1 MKPVRMYTTRVC
13 PFCVMAKRLLSSK
26 GVTYE
31 EIRVDESPG
40 VREEMMRISG
50 RRTVPQIFVGETH
63 VGGFDDLSAL
73 DHAGKLDPLL
83 KDSNP

>member
-50 RRTVPQIFVGETH
+50 RRTVPQIFVGDTH
-63 VGGFDDLSAL
+63 VGGFDDLS
-73 DHAGKLDPLL
+73 
-83 KDSNP
+83 

>member
-1 MKPVRMYTTRVC
+1 MKPVRMYTTRIC
-13 PFCVMAKRLLSSK
+13 PFCVMAKRLLQQK

-31 EIRVDESPG
+31 EVRVDEDCG
-40 VREEMMRISG
+40 RRDEMMRISG

-73 DHAGKLDPLL
+73 DRAGGLDPLL
-83 KDSNP
+83 KD